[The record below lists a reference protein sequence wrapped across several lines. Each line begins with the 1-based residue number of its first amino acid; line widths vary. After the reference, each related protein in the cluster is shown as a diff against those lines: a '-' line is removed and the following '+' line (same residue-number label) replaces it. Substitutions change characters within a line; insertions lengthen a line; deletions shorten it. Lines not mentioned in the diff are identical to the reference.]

1 MPSPFPGMDPW
12 LEAPH
17 RWPGVHHGL
26 IEEIRARLNQQLR
39 PRYVATVEERVYIS
53 HEADPGRQLIRVPDV
68 LVTRGRGPR
77 RRPSGPKARPRGR
90 QAVAEPVEIE
100 PVEVLVDL
108 LDDEVREARLVVT
121 EVASRDAVAII
132 EVISPS
138 NKVAGAEGRTS
149 YLRKRQEVIA
159 APTHLV
165 EIDLLRGGL
174 PIIARDE
181 LDCDYLVHVSR
192 SQRRPKGLVWP
203 IQLRQQLPVVGV
215 PLRGKDPDAPIDLQA
230 VLTSVFDRGAYDLLI
245 DYAAPPEPPLSPDD
259 TAWAAG
265 LLGRTGRRP
274 AT

>member
-1 MPSPFPGMDPW
+1 MDPY

-17 RWPGVHHGL
+17 RWPGVHHGVIAEL
-26 IEEIRARLNQQLR
+26 QALLNRQLR

-68 LVTRGRGPR
+68 LVSRGKGRRGRAASRKP
-77 RRPSGPKARPRGR
+77 AAARGR

-100 PVEVLVDL
+100 PVEILVEL

-121 EVASRDAVAII
+121 EVASREAAAVI
-132 EVISPS
+132 EVVSPN
-138 NKVAGAEGRTS
+138 NKVAGAEGRAD
-149 YLRKRQEVIA
+149 YMRKRQEVVA
-159 APTHLV
+159 GPTHLV

-192 SQRRPKGLVWP
+192 AQRRPKGLAWP
-203 IQLRQQLPVVGV
+203 ILLRQRLPVIGI

-230 VLTSVFDRGAYDLLI
+230 VLTSVYDRGAYDLLI
-245 DYAAPPEPPLSPDD
+245 DYGAPPEPPLSPGDG
-259 TAWAAG
+259 AWADGLLRRAG
-265 LLGRTGRRP
+265 LRP
-274 AT
+274 AP